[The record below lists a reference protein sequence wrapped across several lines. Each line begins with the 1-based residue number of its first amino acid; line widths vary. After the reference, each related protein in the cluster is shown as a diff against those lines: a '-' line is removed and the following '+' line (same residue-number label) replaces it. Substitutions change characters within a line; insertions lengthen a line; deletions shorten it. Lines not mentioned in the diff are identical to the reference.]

1 VVGAADVGRVR
12 DMTESSSSDHPQ
24 LDDAAASDEATRQ
37 TIGSSFFADART
49 EAAGLVGDPA
59 ALLRLAA
66 AAARSTALR
75 SGPFAD
81 VVDDVRT
88 LIRLSVA
95 VARGYYEP
103 AQNADVVDI
112 VAALVYIDSPI
123 DVIPDSIPL
132 VGFLDDVAAV
142 GWVMR
147 KARTE
152 VGRFREW
159 ELAI

>member
-1 VVGAADVGRVR
+1 
-12 DMTESSSSDHPQ
+12 MTESSISDHPQ

-49 EAAGLVGDPA
+49 EAAGLVARPSE
-59 ALLRLAA
+59 LLRLAA
-66 AAARSTALR
+66 ATARSTALR

-95 VARGYYEP
+95 VARGYYQP
-103 AQNADVVDI
+103 ASDADVVDI
-112 VAALVYIDSPI
+112 VATLVYIDSPI
-123 DVIPDSIPL
+123 DVIPDSIPV

-142 GWVMR
+142 GWVVR
-147 KARTE
+147 KAHVE

-159 ELAI
+159 ELGL

>member
-1 VVGAADVGRVR
+1 
-12 DMTESSSSDHPQ
+12 MTEPSISDHPP

-49 EAAGLVGDPA
+49 EAAGLVSSPSD
-59 ALLRLAA
+59 LLRLAA
-66 AAARSTALR
+66 ATAMSTGLR

-95 VARGYYEP
+95 VARGHYLP
-103 AQNADVVDI
+103 VSDVVDI

-132 VGFLDDVAAV
+132 VGFLDDVAVV

-147 KARTE
+147 KTRVE

-159 ELAI
+159 ELGL

>member
-1 VVGAADVGRVR
+1 
-12 DMTESSSSDHPQ
+12 MTESSISDHPQ

-49 EAAGLVGDPA
+49 EAAGLVARPSE
-59 ALLRLAA
+59 LLRQAA
-66 AAARSTALR
+66 ATARSTALR

-81 VVDDVRT
+81 VVADVRT

-95 VARGYYEP
+95 VARGYYQP
-103 AQNADVVDI
+103 ASDADVVDI
-112 VAALVYIDSPI
+112 VATVVYIDSPI
-123 DVIPDSIPL
+123 DVIPDSMPL

-142 GWVMR
+142 GWVVR
-147 KARTE
+147 KARVE

-159 ELAI
+159 ELGL

>member
-1 VVGAADVGRVR
+1 
-12 DMTESSSSDHPQ
+12 MTDSSIGDHPQ

-37 TIGSSFFADART
+37 TIGSRFFADART
-49 EAAGLVGDPA
+49 EAAGLVGSPA
-59 ALLRLAA
+59 GRVLRLAA
-66 AAARSTALR
+66 ATARSTALR

-95 VARGYYEP
+95 VARGHYQP
-103 AQNADVVDI
+103 ASADDLVDI
-112 VAALVYIDSPI
+112 VATLVYIDSPI

-142 GWVMR
+142 GWVER
-147 KARTE
+147 KARAE

-159 ELAI
+159 ELGL

>member
-1 VVGAADVGRVR
+1 
-12 DMTESSSSDHPQ
+12 MTESSISDHPQ
-24 LDDAAASDEATRQ
+24 IDDAAASDEATRQ
-37 TIGSSFFADART
+37 TIGSSYFADART
-49 EAAGLVGDPA
+49 EAAGLLSSPVE
-59 ALLRLAA
+59 LLRLAA
-66 AAARSTALR
+66 AAAMSTALR

-95 VARGYYEP
+95 VARSHYTP
-103 AQNADVVDI
+103 ADDADVVDI
-112 VAALVYIDSPI
+112 VAVLVYIDSPI

-147 KARTE
+147 KARAE

-159 ELAI
+159 ELGLQTR

>member
-1 VVGAADVGRVR
+1 
-12 DMTESSSSDHPQ
+12 MTESSTEDHAQ
-24 LDDAAASDEATRQ
+24 LDDAEASDEATRQ
-37 TIGSSFFADART
+37 TIGSRFFADART
-49 EAAGLVGDPA
+49 EAAGLVDDSA

-75 SGPFAD
+75 SGPFIA

-103 AQNADVVDI
+103 GDDADVVDI

-147 KARTE
+147 KARLE
-152 VGRFREW
+152 VVRFREW
-159 ELAI
+159 ELGL

>member
-1 VVGAADVGRVR
+1 
-12 DMTESSSSDHPQ
+12 MTESSISDHPQ

-49 EAAGLVGDPA
+49 EAAGLVARPA
-59 ALLRLAA
+59 ELLRLAA
-66 AAARSTALR
+66 ATARSTALR
-75 SGPFAD
+75 SGPFTD

-95 VARGYYEP
+95 IARGYYQP
-103 AQNADVVDI
+103 ASDADVVDI
-112 VAALVYIDSPI
+112 VATLVYIDSPI
-123 DVIPDSIPL
+123 GVIPDSVPL

-142 GWVMR
+142 GWVVR

-152 VGRFREW
+152 VGRFCEW
-159 ELAI
+159 ELGL

>member
-1 VVGAADVGRVR
+1 
-12 DMTESSSSDHPQ
+12 MTEPSSSVHPQ

-37 TIGSSFFADART
+37 TIGSSFFADARAQ
-49 EAAGLVGDPA
+49 AAGLVDEPGD
-59 ALLRLAA
+59 LLRLAA

-81 VVDDVRT
+81 AVDDVRT

-95 VARGYYEP
+95 VARGYYRP
-103 AQNADVVDI
+103 GSRSDVVDI
-112 VAALVYIDSPI
+112 VATLVYIDSPI

-142 GWVMR
+142 GWVVR
-147 KARTE
+147 KARAE
-152 VGRFREW
+152 VARFREW
-159 ELAI
+159 ELGL

>member
-1 VVGAADVGRVR
+1 
-12 DMTESSSSDHPQ
+12 MTESSNSDHPQ

-49 EAAGLVGDPA
+49 EAARLVSDPTE
-59 ALLRLAA
+59 LLRLAGA
-66 AAARSTALR
+66 AAVSTALR

-81 VVDDVRT
+81 VVDDVRA

-95 VARGYYEP
+95 VARGHYQP
-103 AQNADVVDI
+103 ASEANVIEI
-112 VAALVYIDSPI
+112 VATLVYIDSPI

-147 KARTE
+147 KARVE

-159 ELAI
+159 ELGL

>member
-1 VVGAADVGRVR
+1 
-12 DMTESSSSDHPQ
+12 MTEFSIDDHPQ

-37 TIGSSFFADART
+37 TIGSSFFADARV
-49 EAAGLVGDPA
+49 EAAGLVSEPA
-59 ALLRLAA
+59 DLLRLAA
-66 AAARSTALR
+66 ATAMSTALR

-95 VARGYYEP
+95 LARGHYQP
-103 AQNADVVDI
+103 ASDPDVVDI
-112 VAALVYIDSPI
+112 VATLIYIDSPI

-142 GWVMR
+142 GWVVR
-147 KARTE
+147 KARAE
-152 VGRFREW
+152 VSRFREW
-159 ELAI
+159 ELGL

>member
-1 VVGAADVGRVR
+1 
-12 DMTESSSSDHPQ
+12 MTDSRISDHPY

-37 TIGSSFFADART
+37 TIGSRFFADARI
-49 EAAGLVGDPA
+49 EAAGLVARPGE
-59 ALLRLAA
+59 LLVLAA
-66 AAARSTALR
+66 ATARSTALR

-95 VARGYYEP
+95 VARGHYQP
-103 AQNADVVDI
+103 ASEADLVDI
-112 VAALVYIDSPI
+112 VATLVYIDSPI

-132 VGFLDDVAAV
+132 VGFLDDVAVV
-142 GWVMR
+142 GWVER
-147 KARTE
+147 KARAE

-159 ELAI
+159 ELGL

>member
-1 VVGAADVGRVR
+1 
-12 DMTESSSSDHPQ
+12 MTESRISDNPP

-37 TIGSSFFADART
+37 TIGSSFFSEART
-49 EAAGLVGDPA
+49 EAAALVARPAGL
-59 ALLRLAA
+59 LELAA
-66 AAARSTALR
+66 ATAVSTALR

-95 VARGYYEP
+95 VARGNYRP
-103 AQNADVVDI
+103 ASDADVVDI
-112 VAALVYIDSPI
+112 VATLVYIDSPI

-142 GWVMR
+142 GWVVR
-147 KARTE
+147 KARNE
-152 VGRFREW
+152 VGRFRQW
-159 ELAI
+159 ELGL